1 MAVFVTDSKKWLHK
15 NFLDITFEPLFLFTI
30 ITIIS
35 IFIFFTFSSIFRI
48 SNKTNFRK
56 IIFIISIFIIY
67 GIIFFYAYDFTLN
80 YYTESEI
87 STIFYDVLKRQPT
100 EEEFLYWQNLVVNET
115 ISSDHMRVLL
125 LESDEG
131 MIIIKISEIYA
142 EILEREPDI
151 SGMLHW
157 KEKIINNEITFS
169 ELKNIIKNSA
179 EAAK

>member
-1 MAVFVTDSKKWLHK
+1 
-15 NFLDITFEPLFLFTI
+15 
-30 ITIIS
+30 
-35 IFIFFTFSSIFRI
+35 
-48 SNKTNFRK
+48 
-56 IIFIISIFIIY
+56 
-67 GIIFFYAYDFTLN
+67 
-80 YYTESEI
+80 
-87 STIFYDVLKRQPT
+87 
-100 EEEFLYWQNLVVNET
+100 
-115 ISSDHMRVLL
+115 MRVLL